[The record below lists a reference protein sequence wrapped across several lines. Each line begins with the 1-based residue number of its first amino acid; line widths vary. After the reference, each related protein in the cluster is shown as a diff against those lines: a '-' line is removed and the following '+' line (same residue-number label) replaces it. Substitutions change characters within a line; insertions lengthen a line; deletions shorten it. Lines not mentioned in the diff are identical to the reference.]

1 MNRTTKRK
9 LRPGCELLEAREL
22 LSNSSVYVEETDHNL
37 WLETPG
43 WQANNSRTFIDSS
56 VLAFAPVGNGN
67 VFVEGEDHNLWLEAP
82 GWQANNS
89 RTLIDYGVLAFA
101 PFGNGNALVE
111 GDDSNLWLEAP
122 DWQANNSRTLI
133 DSHVYAF
140 STAGNGQV
148 FVQGYN
154 GNLWL
159 EAPGWQASN
168 SRTLMDANVLAFAPG
183 GGEQALVEGT
193 DDKLWFET
201 PGWQAHNSR
210 TFIDYS
216 VLAFASVGNGNF
228 LVEGINQNLWLE
240 HLGWQSNNSRILW
253 DTTAQSFSSLGN
265 GTFYVQGDDG
275 NLWLEPPGWSGG
287 SGRTFIDSSVLAMAP
302 ASADPIGVGFA
313 EVGTYVGPNTAATT
327 GISAWSGYAAQTSLT
342 SPQQN
347 SVSYV
352 SGSWVVP
359 KVSPSSSGSSYS
371 SVWVGIDGNGNDTVE
386 QIGTEED
393 YVNMPLLSTPVY
405 YAWWEMYSTGDKQP
419 QQVISSMTVNP
430 GDLITAS
437 VQSGP
442 GPGGS
447 AFILSINDESRAND
461 SYGVLA
467 STGATQSPLA
477 QRSTAEWIVEDTSVN
492 NSTPTLARFAPVYF
506 SNAQVVINGVFGT
519 INSPSWTSEAENIVS
534 SSGATL
540 DTTTALANMG
550 SSFVVSYGTPGT
562 AASVVVRSGPGA
574 AAGTRLGTTAGAS
587 VSLLQRAQGPVLTR
601 PAAPDDGDSPSGMI
615 RSARYSLGSP
625 ATDAVTARP
634 ANLLL
639 GSLDF
644 GSLDD
649 GDARRSVGRIPRLR
663 DR

>member
-201 PGWQAHNSR
+201 PGWQAPQQPDLHR
-210 TFIDYS
+210 LQRPGLRVGRERELPGRGDQPEPLARAPRLAVQQQPDPLGHHRPILLIAGERD
-216 VLAFASVGNGNF
+216 VLRSGRRR
-228 LVEGINQNLWLE
+228 
-240 HLGWQSNNSRILW
+240 QSLAR
-253 DTTAQSFSSLGN
+253 A
-265 GTFYVQGDDG
+265 
-275 NLWLEPPGWSGG
+275 PGWSGG

-649 GDARRSVGRIPRLR
+649 GDARRSVGHIPRLR